1 MPQGHR
7 DEKRERIDD
16 AARTFDRLLA
26 EQDKAEKEM
35 TEAKRKWAD
44 ASSALLEQYFVLKE
58 LMEDTTP

>member
-7 DEKRERIDD
+7 DEQRERIDD

-26 EQDKAEKEM
+26 EQNEAEREM
-35 TEAKRKWAD
+35 TEAKQKWAD
-44 ASSALLEQYFVLKE
+44 ASAALLEQYFVLKE